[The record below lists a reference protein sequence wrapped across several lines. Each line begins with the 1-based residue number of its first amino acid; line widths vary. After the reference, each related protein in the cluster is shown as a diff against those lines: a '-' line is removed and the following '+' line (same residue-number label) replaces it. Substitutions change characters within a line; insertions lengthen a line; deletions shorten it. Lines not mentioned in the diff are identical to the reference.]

1 MGGHGFNFWWLFIP
15 IIVIIIIPIFFIFF
29 IPLSAANA

>member
-1 MGGHGFNFWWLFIP
+1 LFIP